1 MSSRRK
7 PAHHKPTNRNESHP
21 NRRPKQGQDRAES
34 NFVRRDGARLILSR
48 GVRRRLTPAGIAQ
61 LAAQRNSTFN
71 CWVCGTET
79 RFSPTAPA
87 AVIVVHAPPL
97 RACSFAHPH
106 CSPSKVITEP
116 PIRSDDDLGA
126 MDLATS
132 VWMRPDDCQPRTI
145 LLCRLVQNTH
155 RLDPTPEELADPI
168 LAGLVDRGFALL
180 TDMDDP
186 FPATADLQAKIDGDL
201 LTISGPRHGEAPLL
215 TCPLLPHDGPPWYQP
230 ALAEGRLGVVILTGA
245 DPNCALDSLDDE
257 LRLGIREG
265 RAAAAT
271 TRLTAQAANS
281 ARHPTTTPHPL
292 KGAERPHS
300 ENHYLNGRPSD
311 DDQRPGRRAA

>member
-7 PAHHKPTNRNESHP
+7 PAHRNESHH

-97 RACSFAHPH
+97 RACCFAHPH
-106 CSPSKVITEP
+106 CSPSKVLTEP
-116 PIRSDDDLGA
+116 PIRAGDDLGA
-126 MDLATS
+126 MDLAIS
-132 VWMRPDDCQPRTI
+132 VWMRPNGCQPHTI
-145 LLCRLVQNTH
+145 LLCRLVQKTH

-180 TDMDDP
+180 TDMDAP
-186 FPATADLQAKIDGDL
+186 FPTTADLQAKIDGDV

-215 TCPLLPHDGPPWYQP
+215 SCPLPPHDGPSWYQP
-230 ALAEGRLGVVILTGA
+230 ALAEGRLGVVILIGA
-245 DPNCALDSLDDE
+245 DPDCALDSLDDE
-257 LRLGIREG
+257 LQLGICEG

-271 TRLTAQAANS
+271 ARLTAQAANN
-281 ARHPTTTPHPL
+281 ARRPTTTSRPL
-292 KGAERPHS
+292 KGAERPRH
-300 ENHYLNGRPSD
+300 ENHYLIERPPD